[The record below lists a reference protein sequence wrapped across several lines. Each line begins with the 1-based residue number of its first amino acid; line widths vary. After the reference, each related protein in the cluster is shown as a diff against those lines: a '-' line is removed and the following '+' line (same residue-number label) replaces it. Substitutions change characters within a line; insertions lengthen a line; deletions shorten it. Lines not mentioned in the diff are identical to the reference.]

1 MLPRLASF
9 ALGLAAPVLAL
20 TAAPALAAPQRSAP
34 PGMVA
39 PHTLP
44 SAGAAAAKAEP
55 VRWLVG
61 TRLTPATRTLAARYG
76 AELLSPRGT
85 FVIPRG
91 HARAFASALK
101 RDGAYRFSEPDIQ
114 VRSLQEP
121 PAPYD
126 EFAAT
131 DWRGFLLGPNLV
143 APSPATAPLTAVIDS
158 AVDTTHPDLQ
168 GIRVIGD
175 PTVSDIHGTAVASTI
190 TGQANGVGMVGVFP
204 GTPLLSIGSGLA
216 ASDLIKAISTAVEN
230 KAKIINMSW
239 GGPSPNFAM
248 FVEIAYAVSQGVLPV
263 AAAGNDRD
271 TALPDGSTNPVVFPA
286 AYPHV
291 LSVSAI
297 GPSGKSS
304 DFSTANGAVDVSAPG
319 ESVLTAVPVA
329 LDTTDGVQDGYSRL
343 DGTSFASPIVAGVAA
358 WLETVRPD
366 LSGREVGDILR
377 YSATDVGDPG
387 YDSDTG
393 YGMVNL
399 SGALAQERPASD
411 GIEVNDDIEWTN
423 GKRFDKP
430 DPYLYRGLTRR
441 GVATGA
447 VDTWKDPA
455 DVFRIQMPRRS
466 RFKVTLRTSRG
477 SDPDLGVFNAK
488 ATTIYKRRGL
498 VDISSKGVSR
508 TETLTFTNSGSQKAT
523 AYVVV
528 YAPSAKANRYD
539 ATYALTVERR

>member
-1 MLPRLASF
+1 LLPRTIIF
-9 ALGLAAPVLAL
+9 AVGLAAFSAS
-20 TAAPALAAPQRSAP
+20 PAVAGVPRSAP
-34 PGMVA
+34 PGVVA

-44 SAGAAAAKAEP
+44 GTTATAAGDASS
-55 VRWLVG
+55 RWLVG
-61 TRLTPATRTLAARYG
+61 TRLTPGTRALAGRYG
-76 AELLSPRGT
+76 AQLLSPRGT
-85 FVIPRG
+85 YVVPRG
-91 HARAFASALK
+91 QARAFASALK
-101 RDGAYRFSEPDIQ
+101 RSGAYRFSEPDTI
-114 VRSLQEP
+114 VRSLQDP
-121 PAPYD
+121 PPPPPPYD

-131 DWRGFLLGPNLV
+131 DWRGFLLGTGLV
-143 APSPATAPLTAVIDS
+143 PPPVTSAPLTAVIDS

-175 PTVSDIHGTAVASTI
+175 PAVSDLHGTAVASTI

-216 ASDLIKAISTAVEN
+216 TSDLIKAISMALEN

-271 TALPDGSTNPVVFPA
+271 AALPDGSTNPVVFPA
-286 AYPHV
+286 AFPHV

-329 LDTTDGVQDGYSRL
+329 LDVTDGVQDGYMRL

-377 YSATDVGDPG
+377 YSASDVGDKG

-399 SGALAQERPASD
+399 GAAIAQPRPASD

-423 GKRFDKP
+423 GKRFNKP
-430 DPYLYRGLTRR
+430 DPYIYRGFTRR

-466 RFKVTLRTSRG
+466 RFKVTLRAARG
-477 SDPDLGVFNAK
+477 TDPDLGVYSSK
-488 ATTIYKRRGL
+488 GTSIYKRRGL
-498 VDISSKGVSR
+498 VGLSTKGESK
-508 TETLTFTNSGSQKAT
+508 TETMTFTNSSSQKAT
-523 AYVVV
+523 AYVAV
-528 YAPSAKANRYD
+528 YAPSTKADRYD
-539 ATYALTVERR
+539 AEYALTVEKR